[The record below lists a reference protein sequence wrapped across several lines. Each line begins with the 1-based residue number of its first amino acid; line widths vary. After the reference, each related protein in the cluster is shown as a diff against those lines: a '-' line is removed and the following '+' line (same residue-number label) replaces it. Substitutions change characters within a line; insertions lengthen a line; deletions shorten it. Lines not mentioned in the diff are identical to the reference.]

1 MTTILWD
8 PQSAYYTW
16 SILASGGGFVFG
28 KKGTDYDLKSV
39 GVATPGAVNALS
51 EIIGLIR
58 IGILPKVCSYSET
71 EDLMGQGKLAMM
83 ISGPWAWSNLIQK
96 GIDFSLAQIPG
107 VGGNVGRPFVGVSMA
122 YLNRSSPNQDLIKE
136 FLERYI
142 LTDEGLA
149 TMNNTKPIGI
159 PALISLY
166 DKIAAN
172 DPRLRQLKASVDIG
186 HVMPNI
192 PRMGRFF
199 SSLDAALQLAVDGSL
214 SASEALRQAEV
225 NIRRR

>member
-1 MTTILWD
+1 
-8 PQSAYYTW
+8 
-16 SILASGGGFVFG
+16 
-28 KKGTDYDLKSV
+28 
-39 GVATPGAVNALS
+39 
-51 EIIGLIR
+51 
-58 IGILPKVCSYSET
+58 
-71 EDLMGQGKLAMM
+71 
-83 ISGPWAWSNLIQK
+83 
-96 GIDFSLAQIPG
+96 LAQIPG

-136 FLERYI
+136 FLERYM